1 MLSVT
6 SRYALRALGRLAG
19 TFGKEAMLGRDLA
32 NQADVPS
39 NYLSKILLSLNNA
52 GMVEATRGTGGGYR
66 LHRPPQDIRLIE
78 VVELFEGAQKETK
91 CLLDSHATCSN
102 QHPCSA
108 HQN

>member
-1 MLSVT
+1 
-6 SRYALRALGRLAG
+6 
-19 TFGKEAMLGRDLA
+19 
-32 NQADVPS
+32 
-39 NYLSKILLSLNNA
+39 
-52 GMVEATRGTGGGYR
+52 MVEATRGTGGGYR

-108 HQN
+108 HQNWEKVTSAYVNFLDTTTLADIACGPHDSFKREESL